1 MTPDIKYGSAYNALT
16 KQQQDL
22 MLDAYLPPDSDP
34 REKRPAVVYMHGGGF
49 RSGDKKYGAELAEKL
64 VVRGYAVFS
73 ISYRLT
79 ADAWDPVS
87 Y

>member
-1 MTPDIKYGSAYNALT
+1 
-16 KQQQDL
+16 

-34 REKRPAVVYMHGGGF
+34 REKRPAVVFMHGGGF
-49 RSGDKKYGAELAEKL
+49 KSGDKKSGAGLAEKL

-79 ADAWDPVS
+79 ADHWEPET